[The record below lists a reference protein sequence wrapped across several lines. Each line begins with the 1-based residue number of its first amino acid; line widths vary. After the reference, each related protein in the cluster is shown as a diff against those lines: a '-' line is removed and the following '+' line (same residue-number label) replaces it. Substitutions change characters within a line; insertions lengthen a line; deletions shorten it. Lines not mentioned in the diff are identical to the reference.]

1 MAGEVIEGTTVSIH
15 PRRQSKRLE
24 SVYHTWLLKVIQ
36 SCFLK
41 KIDVI
46 VIGYSLISQQKHLV
60 RGLEKKN
67 HGLF

>member
-41 KIDVI
+41 KK
-46 VIGYSLISQQKHLV
+46 LMLLLLV
-60 RGLEKKN
+60 TA
-67 HGLF
+67 